1 MINIIN
7 NSLKYFLL
15 IILFFFKTS
24 TTSAEIIKEIRV
36 FGNERISKE
45 TIIMFADLNVGE
57 DINSF
62 DLNLI
67 LKNLYKSNFFDD
79 VSVDFANGII
89 SIKILEAPLIQDIKI
104 SGVKANK
111 FKDLINENRF
121 LKPKSSFNKIL
132 LSKDVEMIK
141 SKFKSLG
148 YFFSEVEVVI
158 EKLDD
163 NIIDIEFKIDIGE
176 KSKISKIS
184 FIGDKIYKNKKLKS
198 IIISEEFKFWK
209 FISSKKYLQEQLIN
223 IDKRLLKNF
232 YLNNGFY
239 NVKISS
245 SFARLINDNEFE
257 LIFNISPGKKIFFND
272 LNITLPNDFDRNN
285 YKNLNKLFK
294 SLKGEPYSINSVEKI
309 LYEIDQITILDE
321 FKTIQASLEESIDN
335 NKLNINFIVKETD
348 KFFVEKINIFGNNI
362 TRESVIRNQFE
373 IDEGDPFSEI
383 LTTKSVN
390 NIKSLNFFKSVN
402 TKIIEGEKANSK
414 IINFE
419 VVEKPTGEIMA
430 GAGAGTEGGT
440 FFFGVKENN
449 YLGKGLGV
457 DANATISGETFKGEL
472 RINNPNYKN
481 SDKSVYA
488 SLQAIEVDQLN
499 NYGYKTNKNGFD
511 IGTSFEYLQDLSLGI
526 STSTFIEKI
535 ETNSSA
541 SDRQKKQS
549 GNYLDSFIG
558 LNVNYDKRNQKF
570 KTSKGYFSNYNIKLP
585 VVSDTNTLTNSYNY
599 KVYSQLFE
607 NNISSFSILLK
618 NTTSLSSDDV
628 KLSERLYVPSRKLR
642 GFESGKIGPKDGND
656 FVGGNYLAAIN
667 LQSTLPILFENSQNL
682 DAIIFFDA
690 ANVWGVDYDSSI
702 QDGNKIRSSIGI
714 GIDWLTPVGPLN
726 FSLSEVITKL
736 DTDVEESFR
745 FNLVIITLF
754 CY

>member
-7 NSLKYFLL
+7 NSLKYILL

-111 FKDLINENRF
+111 FKDLIIENRF

-348 KFFVEKINIFGNNI
+348 KFFVEKINIYGNNI

-457 DANATISGETFKGEL
+457 DANATISGETLKGEL

-745 FNLVIITLF
+745 FNLGTTF
-754 CY
+754 